1 MEYGKNG
8 VSMKVFWFHSGLMP
22 GACEAMGY
30 EKRNSCG
37 WLESMLD
44 ALLAADPTLE
54 LCLLGFDWR
63 PCDVQIGRVRHVSF
77 EVGGKTWY
85 KKIPS
90 DIVEKA
96 HRLIKEFNPDV
107 IHVQGTE
114 YFYGCFPLEVYCG
127 KSVVVSI
134 QGLLSGLHVAYT
146 GGISPRELRGTNWN
160 ARFLLKVRTL
170 YSEQTSW
177 REKRAKQEQA
187 VLRQQNN
194 FIGRTEWDKSV
205 IQYYNPRAKYFVVNE
220 NIRPQF
226 FKARRDIEK
235 VKRHSIYCSAAA
247 SCALKGV
254 HWLIHAIAS
263 LKEEF
268 PDIELRIAAAD
279 GLKQPKGLRGVL
291 LDQSYYVY
299 LRKLVRRLGVE
310 KNVVALPSLSA
321 EQVSEELKRAELF
334 VLPSLGENSP
344 NSLGEAMLVGTPAIA
359 TCVGGVPSI
368 LKDGVEGRLVPPSDP
383 FALAGAIRRWFL
395 HPEEAEASVE
405 PARATALKRHDAKV
419 NAEATL
425 AVYRELT
432 GK

>member
-1 MEYGKNG
+1 
-8 VSMKVFWFHSGLMP
+8 MP
-22 GACEAMGY
+22 AACEAMGY

-44 ALLAADPTLE
+44 ALLAADPELE

-77 EVGGKTWY
+77 EVGGRTWY

-114 YFYGCFPLEVYCG
+114 YFYGCFPQEAYCG
-127 KSVVVSI
+127 KPVVVSI

-146 GGISPRELRGTNWN
+146 GGISPKELRGTNWN
-160 ARFLLKVRTL
+160 AGFLLKGRTL

-177 REKRAKQEQA
+177 REKRAKQEQKL
-187 VLRQQNN
+187 LRQQNN
-194 FIGRTEWDKSV
+194 FIGRTEWDESV
-205 IQYYNPRAKYFVVNE
+205 VRYYNPHARYFKVNE

-226 FKARRDIEK
+226 FKVRRESIK
-235 VKRHSIYCSAAA
+235 IRRHSIYCGTAMIYP
-247 SCALKGV
+247 LKGA
-254 HWLIHAIAS
+254 HWLIHAVVS

-279 GLKQPKGLRGVL
+279 GLKPPKGLKGL
-291 LDQSYYVY
+291 LFDQSYHAY
-299 LRKLVRRLGVE
+299 LRRLVRQLGVE
-310 KNVVALPSLSA
+310 KNVMALPSLSA
-321 EQVSEELKRAELF
+321 DLVAEELKSAELF

-344 NSLGEAMLVGTPAIA
+344 NSLGEAMLVGTPAIS

-395 HPEEAEASVE
+395 HPDEAQACVE
-405 PARATALKRHDAKV
+405 PARATALKRHDAKA

-425 AVYRELT
+425 DVYREIVASD
-432 GK
+432 